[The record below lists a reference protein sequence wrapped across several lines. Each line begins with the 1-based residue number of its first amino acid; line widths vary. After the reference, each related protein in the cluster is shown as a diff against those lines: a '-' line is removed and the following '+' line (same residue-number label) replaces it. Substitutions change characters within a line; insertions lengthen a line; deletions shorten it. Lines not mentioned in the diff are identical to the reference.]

1 MEIHD
6 WLVADVHKED
16 VILLHINDEG
26 QRMDWGH
33 IDLVQQPVQTIFGGV
48 IFTPLD
54 KGKYFPGRWYVCEHM
69 HELLV
74 SYGDFIVWQHQ
85 QIA

>member
-6 WLVADVHKED
+6 WLVADAHKED
-16 VILLHINDEG
+16 FILLHINDEG

-33 IDLVQQPVQTIFGGV
+33 IGLVQQPVQTIFGNV

-54 KGKYFPGRWYVCEHM
+54 KEKGFPGRWYVCVHM
-69 HELLV
+69 HKLIV
-74 SYGDFIVWQHQ
+74 SNGDFIV
-85 QIA
+85 